1 MDLNFVR
8 PVKEKRF
15 APHASNSSN
24 IIKCQKL
31 QCTAAMRRPGRPAKV
46 KISGISVTVT
56 TTSPGKRKIHMNR
69 DRKSP
74 EKLCQR
80 KALLPEPEPSKEP
93 RKISSTPTS
102 EDASRMQIERTT
114 ESKDGA
120 RERQTQTPPVLAVRH
135 SVRVRKP
142 SVYLLHSVATSTSRS
157 LSHSTALLRRSRQ
170 LLINRASS
178 KGSHRKRKEEGG
190 EDTPGREELL
200 SGREESRSEGRGG
213 VLCEDLSQVAGV
225 SVDSIFPAS
234 SSEALRWWPVSSDQD
249 SLNQELARRIRLI
262 SQSWVAAAATHTT
275 RTGTIM
281 SAKQRLD
288 DDSLSSWK
296 PEVGSAVRLLF
307 DRRCSVERLASWFMQ
322 TTETQSLGIVKKT
335 SSRNPYELL
344 HYPRNAS
351 RESVFPSPQTMRLR
365 KHIKKFAKAVPKSP
379 AQLRL
384 AQERLRRGREL
395 NARRRLF
402 TARPTSGGLRLRAPW
417 RKVRAL
423 GTYRTTLLRVREKFL
438 TWTLRAK
445 QPNRLIWRR
454 SLVEES
460 NSPHQVWP
468 SAQTREEHTR
478 SPHHHCLPASSETSH
493 PCSPDQLTGLTKQQ
507 RLSSKAW
514 SPERL
519 KECCVF
525 LKKINSPD
533 TESTV
538 EKEWDVCTVNLDD
551 TYCHDETRQEERSGE
566 DDKAVKTER
575 RKRRVPWKESS
586 GSPQEVM
593 VQEHNQVRA
602 RNRRGKQKNSG
613 KATSQSQT
621 PPPAKAT
628 NQSPTPTPAKAMS
641 QSPTSPPAKATS
653 QSPTPP
659 PAKATSQSP
668 TPPPTKVMRK
678 SRGRGLTGP
687 RWRDFILGT

>member
-1 MDLNFVR
+1 
-8 PVKEKRF
+8 
-15 APHASNSSN
+15 
-24 IIKCQKL
+24 
-31 QCTAAMRRPGRPAKV
+31 
-46 KISGISVTVT
+46 
-56 TTSPGKRKIHMNR
+56 
-69 DRKSP
+69 
-74 EKLCQR
+74 
-80 KALLPEPEPSKEP
+80 
-93 RKISSTPTS
+93 
-102 EDASRMQIERTT
+102 
-114 ESKDGA
+114 
-120 RERQTQTPPVLAVRH
+120 
-135 SVRVRKP
+135 
-142 SVYLLHSVATSTSRS
+142 
-157 LSHSTALLRRSRQ
+157 
-170 LLINRASS
+170 
-178 KGSHRKRKEEGG
+178 
-190 EDTPGREELL
+190 
-200 SGREESRSEGRGG
+200 
-213 VLCEDLSQVAGV
+213 
-225 SVDSIFPAS
+225 
-234 SSEALRWWPVSSDQD
+234 
-249 SLNQELARRIRLI
+249 
-262 SQSWVAAAATHTT
+262 
-275 RTGTIM
+275 M

-307 DRRCSVERLASWFMQ
+307 DQRCSVERLASWFMQ

-344 HYPRNAS
+344 HYPRTAS
-351 RESVFPSPQTMRLR
+351 RGSAFPSPQTMRLR

-384 AQERLRRGREL
+384 AQERLRRGKEL

-402 TARPTSGGLRLRAPW
+402 TARPASGGLRLRAPW

-445 QPNRLIWRR
+445 QPNRLRYNQAIWRR
-454 SLVEES
+454 SLVEVG
-460 NSPHQVWP
+460 NSPDQVCP
-468 SAQTREEHTR
+468 SAQPREELTS
-478 SPHHHCLPASSETSH
+478 SPHHHCLPASSETSQ

-514 SPERL
+514 SPETL

-538 EKEWDVCTVNLDD
+538 EEEWDVCTVNLDD
-551 TYCHDETRQEERSGE
+551 TYCPDETRQEERRE
-566 DDKAVKTER
+566 EYDKAVKTER

-586 GSPQEVM
+586 SSPQEVM
-593 VQEHNQVRA
+593 VQEHNRVRA
-602 RNRRGKQKNSG
+602 GNRCGKQKNSG
-613 KATSQSQT
+613 KATSQSPT
-621 PPPAKAT
+621 PPPT
-628 NQSPTPTPAKAMS
+628 
-641 QSPTSPPAKATS
+641 KATS

-659 PAKATSQSP
+659 PTKAMSQSPTPPPTKATSQSPTPPPTKATSQSPTPPTKATSQSPTPPPTKATSQSP